1 MVLNNIISFN
11 LPLIRNNDG
20 SYVNGFRPEDFK
32 TDLIGT
38 SDCNLFIPFFGL
50 LNHNLITFNN
60 KPDLKILE
68 YSMPVYRTAN
78 YHRSY
83 DRLID
88 YFATGSTP
96 CSFIFK
102 IAGVEHKVH
111 THRGVLYDN
120 DGDILMCL
128 AIEKEYALNTPIDV
142 LTNSLNNTK
151 IVLFISTKF
160 GLPIYKNI
168 KKKMDTTYVSNCRR
182 AGIDVMTTVRINDW
196 LFKNNFKLP
205 IFKNVLESIKYLKE
219 EVPKNLLID

>member
-1 MVLNNIISFN
+1 MVFNNIISFN
-11 LPLIRNNDG
+11 LPQRRNSNG
-20 SYVNGFRPEDFK
+20 SYVNGFRQEDFR

-68 YSMPVYRTAN
+68 YSMPVCRTAS

-83 DRLID
+83 DRLIN
-88 YFATGSTP
+88 YFVIGSTP
-96 CSFIFK
+96 FSFIFK
-102 IAGVEHKVH
+102 IAGVEYRIHI
-111 THRGVLYDN
+111 HRGVLYDS
-120 DGDILMCL
+120 DGNILMCL

-142 LTNSLNNTK
+142 LTNSLDNTK

-160 GLPIYKNI
+160 DLPIYKNI
-168 KKKMDTTYVSNCRR
+168 KKKMDTTYVSDCRR

-205 IFKNVLESIKYLKE
+205 KFRNVLESIKHLKE